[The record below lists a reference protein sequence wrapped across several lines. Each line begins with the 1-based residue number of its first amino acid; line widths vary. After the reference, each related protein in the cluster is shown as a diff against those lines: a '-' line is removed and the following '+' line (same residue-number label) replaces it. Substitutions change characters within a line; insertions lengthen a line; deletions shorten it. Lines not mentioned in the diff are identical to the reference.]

1 MLTIAPSASTPNA
14 IAISAG
20 LPPPVC
26 GNCGETVVVGAPDA
40 TCVVVAPPPPLD
52 KRVVVGPPDPAR
64 VVVVPPPDPSWV
76 VVVAGIVLVVV
87 PPPDPSWVVVVAG
100 IVLVVV
106 PPPDPSWVVVVAGIV
121 VVVVGAPPVSTVVVA
136 PGIVVVVPVEEQPY
150 GRETVADASAV
161 LPLLQAAVT
170 VTDTLAVVNGMASS
184 VRVNVESAV
193 AGLGPAGW
201 KPAGDVI
208 HHVRVGRSA
217 SGRTVQVTDQPLSAH
232 VAFPVTS
239 GFQAD
244 ALADTI
250 RATARPTIA
259 APAVVIARRSPLECT
274 DECCTM

>member
-1 MLTIAPSASTPNA
+1 MLTIAPSARTPNA
-14 IAISAG
+14 IAIRAG

-26 GNCGETVVVGAPDA
+26 GNCGEMVVVGAPDA
-40 TCVVVAPPPPLD
+40 TWVVVEPPPPLD
-52 KRVVVGPPDPAR
+52 SSVVVGPPDPVT
-64 VVVVPPPDPSWV
+64 VVVVPPPEPTWV
-76 VVVAGIVLVVV
+76 VVVAGRVLVVV
-87 PPPDPSWVVVVAG
+87 PPPDPT
-100 IVLVVV
+100 
-106 PPPDPSWVVVVAGIV
+106 WVVVVAGIV

-161 LPLLQAAVT
+161 LPLLQVAVT
-170 VTDTLAVVNGMASS
+170 VTDTLSVVNGMASS

-208 HHVRVGRSA
+208 HHVSAGRSA

-259 APAVVIARRSPLECT
+259 APAVAIARRSPLECT